1 MSNFK
6 EYLIS
11 LGKLNASKEEKEE
24 LRKSYR
30 KLYFQRY
37 NQKRKSNSKL
47 LQIWVET
54 PVFTALSNDAKELG
68 LSAGDFVRNLIK
80 AYKENSYILPDEEV
94 MYDLIVCLSHL
105 STNLQEIAYLCNTE
119 KAVNY
124 EQIQEVKRIFL
135 RIEEMTLAHFRPL
148 NLEDYIKNEASK
160 NPRFIDHLERMI
172 ADYKRM
178 GL

>member
-24 LRKSYR
+24 LRKKYR
-30 KLYFQRY
+30 KDYHKRY
-37 NQKRKSNSKL
+37 NQKRKTNSKL
-47 LQIWVET
+47 LQIWVEK
-54 PVFTALSNDAKELG
+54 PVFTALSSDAKELG
-68 LSAGDFVRNLIK
+68 LSAGEFVRNLIK

-94 MYDLIVCLSHL
+94 MYDLIVCLSQL

-119 KAVNY
+119 KEVNY

-148 NLEDYIKNEASK
+148 NLEDYIKNEVSK
-160 NPRFIDHLERMI
+160 NPRFISHLERI
-172 ADYKRM
+172 IEDYKRM